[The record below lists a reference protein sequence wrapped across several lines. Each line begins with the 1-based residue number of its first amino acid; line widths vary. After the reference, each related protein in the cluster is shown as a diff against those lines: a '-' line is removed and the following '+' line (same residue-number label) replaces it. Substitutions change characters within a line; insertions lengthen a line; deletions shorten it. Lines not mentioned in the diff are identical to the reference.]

1 MNYRIVANF
10 ACGLLLAAAAS
21 NAVAQIPYFGGNPGE
36 KPTLAPLIKQVGPA
50 VVSVY
55 VEEQAQAQPVSP
67 FLNDPLLERFFGPQ
81 GLPQIQPQPRQGAGS
96 GVIIDADNGYVITN
110 HHVIAE
116 ANAVTVVLS
125 DGRRFDGTIVGS
137 DAGTDVA
144 LLKIEAENLTALEL
158 GDSDSLEVG
167 DFVLAIGNPFGLGQ
181 TVTSGIVSALGRG
194 LARSGMNADPYED
207 FIQTDASINP
217 GNSGGALI
225 DLDGQLVGI
234 NSVIIAPAGGNVG
247 IGFAVP
253 SNMANAVVRQL
264 LEYGEVRRGMLGV
277 TISDLTPD
285 MIEGLG
291 LDIERGAVVSEVV
304 AGSPAER
311 AGLQPGDI
319 IVEFDG
325 QAIDGSSDLRNT
337 VGLVRVESTVPL
349 VYLRDGQ
356 RRSVDVTIVK
366 STGVALAA
374 EGGTSI
380 EQLQGAQFRNLSAG
394 DPQYGR
400 IQGVLVASVA
410 DGSPAARSG
419 LLAGDVIT
427 SVGGRTRYVVRSVDE
442 LTNIVQQLRGTF
454 ALYIVR
460 DGRPLYLIIR

>member
-1 MNYRIVANF
+1 MKHRIIATLS
-10 ACGLLLAAAAS
+10 CGVLLAAAAT
-21 NAVAQIPYFGGNPGE
+21 NAAAQIPFLGATPNE
-36 KPTLAPLIKQVGPA
+36 KPTLAPLIREVGPA

-55 VEEQAQAQPVSP
+55 VEGQAQAVTP
-67 FLNDPLLERFFGPQ
+67 FFSDPLLERFFGPQ
-81 GLPQIQPQPRQGAGS
+81 GIPRIQPEPRQGTGS
-96 GVIIDADNGYVITN
+96 GVIIDAENGYVITN
-110 HHVIAE
+110 HHVIAAAE
-116 ANAVTVVLS
+116 KVTVVLS
-125 DGRRFDGTIVGS
+125 DGRQFEGEIVGS
-137 DAGTDVA
+137 DEGTDIA
-144 LLKIEAENLTALEL
+144 LLKVDASGLTALEL

-194 LARSGMNADPYED
+194 GMSAEGYED

-264 LEYGEVRRGMLGV
+264 LEHGEVRRGMLGV

-291 LDIERGAVVSEVV
+291 LDIERGAVVQEVV

-319 IVEFDG
+319 IVEFGG
-325 QAIDGSSDLRNT
+325 QAIDGSADLRNT
-337 VGLVRVESTVPL
+337 VGLVRAESTVPL
-349 VYLRDGQ
+349 TYLREGQ
-356 RRSVDVTIVK
+356 RRSVDVTIAQ
-366 STGVALAA
+366 STGAALAA
-374 EGGTSI
+374 GNGASI
-380 EQLQGAQFRNLSAG
+380 DRLQGAQFRNLSAG

-400 IQGVLVASVA
+400 VQGVLVTSVA

-419 LLAGDVIT
+419 LVAGDIIT
-427 SVGGRTRYVVRSVDE
+427 SVGARTRYIVRSVDE
-442 LTNIVQQLRGTF
+442 LTEVLGQLRGTF
-454 ALYIVR
+454 ALYILR